1 VTTEQFP
8 ALIVVTPLMMSC
20 IVFAAG
26 WFIPN
31 ICFPL
36 VICTLSA
43 CLFFAAGLVADVI
56 NSGSP
61 LHYCMGAW
69 PPPWGIEYV
78 VDHLNVLILL
88 AIAVIA
94 LLSAIYSRS
103 MAAREFP
110 QAKLPQFYALYLL
123 QVTGLFGITITG
135 DVFNLYVLL
144 EIASFSAYAMIGMG
158 ERGAAFAAFRYMIF
172 GTIGAGAYL
181 LGVGYL
187 YILTGSLNMADLN
200 RLLPSLYQS
209 KPLLAG
215 FSLIL
220 VGIAI
225 KMALFPVHTW
235 LPDSYTLAP
244 SSVSALL
251 APLFT
256 KVSAYVLIRVLLSVF
271 NAPFYTSLY
280 PTASVLG
287 WIAAAGVMFA
297 AFLAVAQSDLKR
309 MLCYLIVCEIGY
321 IVIGISSSNRL
332 GLTGALLH
340 LVNDMFMMACL
351 FAASG
356 IMCAHARTRNIY
368 ELRDLHRTLPL
379 TMAVFVFGAL
389 SVIGVPP
396 LCGFFSKWYLVLGAI
411 QAQQWPFVCVILM
424 SSLLNTVL
432 FFRIIEQVYFPPREA
447 IPAGQARL
455 VRPAGLDPVP
465 LGELIPASCLA
476 CCLLLLGLLSNVLI
490 TRFISRAI
498 PGSF

>member
-1 VTTEQFP
+1 MASF
-8 ALIVVTPLMMSC
+8 

-26 WFIPN
+26 SFKRSV
-31 ICFPL
+31 CFPL
-36 VICTLSA
+36 VIAALTA
-43 CLFFAAGLVADVI
+43 CLVFAAGIASAVLSTGNPI
-56 NSGSP
+56 
-61 LHYCMGAW
+61 HYHLGAW

-78 VDHLNVLILL
+78 VDHLNALILP

-94 LLSAIYSRS
+94 FLSAVYSRS

-110 QAKLPQFYALYLL
+110 KAKIPQLYSLYLL

-172 GTIGAGAYL
+172 GTIGACSYL

-187 YILTGSLNMADLN
+187 YILTGSLNMADLQ
-200 RLLPSLYQS
+200 RLLPALYHS
-209 KPLLAG
+209 KVLLAG
-215 FSLIL
+215 FSFLM

-256 KVSAYVLIRVLLSVF
+256 KVGAYVLIRYLLTIF
-271 NAPFYTSLY
+271 NPSFSASMYPVTSI
-280 PTASVLG
+280 LG
-287 WIAAAGVMFA
+287 WIAAIGALFA
-297 AFLAVAQSDLKR
+297 SFLAVAQSDLKR

-321 IVIGISSSNRL
+321 IVIGIASSNRL
-332 GLTGALLH
+332 GLTGAILH
-340 LVNDMFMMACL
+340 LVNDMFMMTCL
-351 FAASG
+351 FSVAG
-356 IMCAHARTRNIY
+356 IIYAHARTRNIF
-368 ELRDLHRTLPL
+368 ELRNLNRKFPL
-379 TMAVFVFGAL
+379 TMTVFVIGAL

-411 QAQQWPFVCVILM
+411 QAQQWPFVWVILL

-432 FFRIIEQVYFPPREA
+432 FFRIIEQVYFPPHEA
-447 IPAGQARL
+447 VPAGHVNHATPIR
-455 VRPAGLDPVP
+455 LDPLP
-465 LGELIPASCLA
+465 MGELIPITCLA
-476 CCLLLLGLLSNVLI
+476 FCIILLGLFSNTII

-498 PGSF
+498 PGVF

>member
-1 VTTEQFP
+1 VTAEQFP
-8 ALIVVTPLMMSC
+8 ALIVVTPFMMSC

-26 WFIPN
+26 WFNPGV
-31 ICFPL
+31 CFPL
-36 VICTLSA
+36 VICALTA
-43 CLFFAAGLVADVI
+43 CLVCAAGLAADVVI
-56 NSGSP
+56 TGSP
-61 LHYCMGAW
+61 IHYHLGAW

-78 VDHLNVLILL
+78 VDHLNALILL
-88 AIAVIA
+88 AIAIIA
-94 LLSAIYSRS
+94 LLSAVYSRS
-103 MAAREFP
+103 MAAREFLR
-110 QAKLPQFYALYLL
+110 AKLPQFYALYLL

-172 GTIGAGAYL
+172 GTIGACAYL

-187 YILTGSLNMADLN
+187 YILTGSLNMVDIN

-209 KPLLAG
+209 KALLTG

-244 SSVSALL
+244 SSVSTLL

-256 KVSAYVLIRVLLSVF
+256 KVSAYVLIRVMLSVF
-271 NAPFYTSLY
+271 NSAVYTALY
-280 PTASVLG
+280 PAALVLG
-287 WIAAAGVMFA
+287 WIAAAGVLFS

-321 IVIGISSSNRL
+321 IVIGLSSANRL

-356 IMCAHARTRNIY
+356 IIYAQARTRNIY
-368 ELRDLHRTLPL
+368 ELHNINRVLPL
-379 TMAVFVFGAL
+379 TMAVFVIGAL

-411 QAQQWPFVCVILM
+411 QAQQWPFVWVILF

-432 FFRIIEQVYFPPREA
+432 FFRIIEQVYFPPPHPK
-447 IPAGQARL
+447 PA
-455 VRPAGLDPVP
+455 PAHKQ
-465 LGELIPASCLA
+465 
-476 CCLLLLGLLSNVLI
+476 
-490 TRFISRAI
+490 
-498 PGSF
+498 